1 MHILPA
7 IIAIFSGVTLLADS
21 TAINL
26 LKDTAFDAMPEAS
39 AWNYVGQP
47 GWQVEKKS
55 RRHPCISQTAGEGHR
70 GICIGS
76 SVISASTE
84 GFL

>member
-47 GWQVEKKS
+47 GWQVEKNQDGIRALVK
-55 RRHPCISQTAGEGHR
+55 RREKATGEY
-70 GICIGS
+70 
-76 SVISASTE
+76 A
-84 GFL
+84 FQFF